1 VITFEK
7 SNKKMISTDYMEDDT
22 IAFGLHNVSFHSV
35 YDMGVEDTSSFSG
48 KSLYD
53 VASPDEGY
61 AIDIGLPQDEVPN
74 DWSLLEQ
81 LQLETSDDSHFSG
94 SLSSE
99 SCSPRPSST
108 SSDALFT
115 DDMCILSP
123 FSESGDSGVSSC
135 KSPYGELDSTS
146 SLWLNEQFMNED
158 QLQGEFESLLE
169 NIQVPSADDG
179 EMVEDS
185 FGFDGLKNFE
195 EEQVATPLE
204 EFCKDPTDVNHC
216 QLIEHIDYDVVKT
229 DELVE
234 TDEVPFIEHT
244 DLPPV
249 VVEEGTPN
257 EAKKAVTILPVP
269 IDGVKNR
276 QRIFILQT
284 DSSTSES
291 LKAMAS
297 NGLVIVKE
305 EKVGAVRT
313 SPYPKSRPSKVKT
326 PQQKE
331 KKKHQNRNA
340 ASRYRNKKKDEL
352 NVLFD
357 EANKLEETNKDLSDQ
372 VTSLAKEID
381 YLKGLMLDVI
391 KAKLSR
397 SNSNSR
403 TSQ

>member
-1 VITFEK
+1 MFDFV
-7 SNKKMISTDYMEDDT
+7 
-22 IAFGLHNVSFHSV
+22 
-35 YDMGVEDTSSFSG
+35 FS
-48 KSLYD
+48 
-53 VASPDEGY
+53 
-61 AIDIGLPQDEVPN
+61 EVPN
-74 DWSLLEQ
+74 NWSLLEQ
-81 LQLETSDDSHFSG
+81 LQLDTSDDSHSSG

-99 SCSPRPSST
+99 ICSPRPST

-115 DDMCILSP
+115 DDTCILSP

-146 SLWLNEQFMNED
+146 SLWLNEQFLNED
-158 QLQGEFESLLE
+158 QLQDEFENLLE

-179 EMVEDS
+179 GMVEDS

-195 EEQVATPLE
+195 EEQVSMPLQE
-204 EFCKDPTDVNHC
+204 YCKDPADGNHF
-216 QLIEHIDYDVVKT
+216 QLIEHLDDGVVKT

-249 VVEEGTPN
+249 VVEERAPS
-257 EAKKAVTILPVP
+257 EVKRAVSILPVP
-269 IDGVKNR
+269 IDGVKNK

-284 DSSTSES
+284 DSGTSES
-291 LKAMAS
+291 LKAIAS

-305 EKVGAVRT
+305 EKAGPVRT
-313 SPYPKSRPSKVKT
+313 TPYPKSRPSKVKT

-357 EANKLEETNKDLSDQ
+357 EASKLEETNKNLSDQ
-372 VTSLAKEID
+372 VTSLTKEID